1 MMFGLNIAWYA
12 KISEFSTIYVH
23 VQYISLYSVTSDLG
37 VLMGVC
43 LPEGEAFK
51 TGI

>member
-1 MMFGLNIAWYA
+1 MPKFLNFLQYMYMYNILY
-12 KISEFSTIYVH
+12 IY
-23 VQYISLYSVTSDLG
+23 TDLG